1 MEIDVQRIVEKVIAE
16 NEEKGLLAQC
26 DLHDIIRETVPEITS
41 EMRRLIVEGGYT
53 GAITINKVPI
63 LRRKE

>member
-1 MEIDVQRIVEKVIAE
+1 MEIDVEKIVERVISE

-26 DLHDIIRETVPEITS
+26 DLHDIIREMVPKITS

-53 GAITINKVPI
+53 GGITINKVPI